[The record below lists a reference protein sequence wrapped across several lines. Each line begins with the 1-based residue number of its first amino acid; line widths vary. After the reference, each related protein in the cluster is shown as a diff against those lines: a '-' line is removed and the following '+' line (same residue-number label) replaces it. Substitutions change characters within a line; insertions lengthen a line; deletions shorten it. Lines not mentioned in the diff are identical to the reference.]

1 MDMEGYLLKR
11 ATMMNMEGYFRY
23 FPKGIFPSG
32 NFPMIFF
39 QVETSQLCNLQMENS
54 QVCPNRRARPPAW
67 EIVICEVAHGRT
79 PLGKDL
85 TPVSVPAKVIYYDG
99 YGRIP
104 AKVSYYDRYGRIPV
118 IVGYYDGYG
127 RIPVIVGYYDGY
139 GRIPVKISYYD
150 GNRKC
155 NAQNSTDCTKGSNK
169 FSSCSLRRYISI
181 S

>member
-1 MDMEGYLLKR
+1 ME
-11 ATMMNMEGYFRY
+11 T
-23 FPKGIFPSG
+23 
-32 NFPMIFF
+32 
-39 QVETSQLCNLQMENS
+39 S

-67 EIVICEVAHGRT
+67 EIVICEVAYGKT